1 MNNFYKMK
9 SNTQDPFISKYNN
22 LNSANHY
29 PSANTSINNIPLINK
44 NVDELLNDEELCKK
58 IGRME
63 TILNY
68 YEAKLKNEFNER
80 KKLEDKI
87 ETLTMDVYHIR
98 ENFDDMSKLFTENF
112 TKIKNNIM
120 DNVETKN
127 NSINKIVLE
136 SSKRLNTLEDIILN
150 NNTNRISNDMIYPQK
165 SSQNIDNI
173 RSNRS
178 MNNSLMFSTQRDS
191 SFMKQNYVS
200 LQNNKYDIL
209 LNRINNLE
217 KIVFKK
223 GSYLG
228 REEEINIGLTK
239 VNHLEKKFEIFLEN
253 FNKDI
258 YIIKNNI
265 KQNFDIIDNVK
276 GANNILGE
284 KFDNLYRT
292 FNDTNINIDKFNYQT
307 TLALNETQKKLEEYT
322 DYFNNT
328 KTDIIKM
335 ENDLKEEYTILKQI
349 LNEKLFDYEKNFND
363 IKNKINTEND
373 EFKLKV
379 EENQD
384 IFMNKLKKE
393 NEDYLN
399 EAKKI
404 ENNIVEK
411 CELIQKDNKKLND
424 NVNEIKNS
432 FFHNLNEIEQY
443 FNTKYQSLYKAINLQ

>member
-1 MNNFYKMK
+1 MK

-44 NVDELLNDEELCKK
+44 NVNELLNDEELCKK

-150 NNTNRISNDMIYPQK
+150 NNTNRNSNDMIYPQK
-165 SSQNIDNI
+165 SLQNIDNI

-258 YIIKNNI
+258 NIIKNNI
-265 KQNFDIIDNVK
+265 KQNFDIIDSIK

-328 KTDIIKM
+328 KTDLTKM
-335 ENDLKEEYTILKQI
+335 ENDLKEEFTILKQI

-373 EFKLKV
+373 EFKLKL

>member
-1 MNNFYKMK
+1 MK

-22 LNSANHY
+22 LNSENHY

-44 NVDELLNDEELCKK
+44 NVNELLNDEELCKK

-150 NNTNRISNDMIYPQK
+150 NNTNRNSNDMIYPQK
-165 SSQNIDNI
+165 SLQNIDNI

-258 YIIKNNI
+258 NIIKNNI

-328 KTDIIKM
+328 KTDLIKM
-335 ENDLKEEYTILKQI
+335 ENDLKEEFTILKQI

-384 IFMNKLKKE
+384 IFMNKLQKE

-399 EAKKI
+399 KAKKI

-443 FNTKYQSLYKAINLQ
+443 FNTKYQSLYKAINFQ

>member
-1 MNNFYKMK
+1 MK

-22 LNSANHY
+22 LNSENHY

-44 NVDELLNDEELCKK
+44 NVNELLNDEELCKK

-165 SSQNIDNI
+165 SLQNIDNI

-258 YIIKNNI
+258 NIIKNNI
-265 KQNFDIIDNVK
+265 KQNMDIIDNVK

-328 KTDIIKM
+328 KTDLIKM
-335 ENDLKEEYTILKQI
+335 ENDLKEEFTILKQI

-373 EFKLKV
+373 EFKLKL

-384 IFMNKLKKE
+384 IFMNKLQKE

-399 EAKKI
+399 NAKKI
-404 ENNIVEK
+404 ENSIVEK

>member
-1 MNNFYKMK
+1 MK

-22 LNSANHY
+22 LNSTNHY

-44 NVDELLNDEELCKK
+44 NVNELLNDEELCKK

-150 NNTNRISNDMIYPQK
+150 NNTNRISNDMIIPQK
-165 SSQNIDNI
+165 SLQNIDNI

-258 YIIKNNI
+258 NIIKNNI
-265 KQNFDIIDNVK
+265 KQNFDIIDNIK

-328 KTDIIKM
+328 KTYLIKM
-335 ENDLKEEYTILKQI
+335 ENDLKEEFTILKQI

-384 IFMNKLKKE
+384 IFMNKLQKE

-399 EAKKI
+399 AAKKI

>member
-1 MNNFYKMK
+1 MK

-22 LNSANHY
+22 LNSTNHY

-44 NVDELLNDEELCKK
+44 NVNELLNDEELCKK

-150 NNTNRISNDMIYPQK
+150 NNTNRNSNDMICPQK
-165 SSQNIDNI
+165 SLQDIDNI

-258 YIIKNNI
+258 NIIKNNI
-265 KQNFDIIDNVK
+265 KQNYDIIDNVK

-328 KTDIIKM
+328 KTDLIKM
-335 ENDLKEEYTILKQI
+335 ENDLKEEFTILKQI

>member
-1 MNNFYKMK
+1 MK

-22 LNSANHY
+22 LNSTNHY

-44 NVDELLNDEELCKK
+44 NVNELLNDEDLCKK

-150 NNTNRISNDMIYPQK
+150 NNTNRNSNDMIYPQK
-165 SSQNIDNI
+165 SLQNIDNI

-258 YIIKNNI
+258 SVIKNNI
-265 KQNFDIIDNVK
+265 KQNSDIIDNIK

-328 KTDIIKM
+328 KTDLIKM
-335 ENDLKEEYTILKQI
+335 ENDLKEEFTILKQI

-373 EFKLKV
+373 EFKLKL

>member
-1 MNNFYKMK
+1 MK

-22 LNSANHY
+22 LNSTNHY
-29 PSANTSINNIPLINK
+29 SSANTSINNIPLINK
-44 NVDELLNDEELCKK
+44 NVNELLNDEELCKK

-150 NNTNRISNDMIYPQK
+150 NNTNRNSNDMIYPQK
-165 SSQNIDNI
+165 SLQNIDNI

-258 YIIKNNI
+258 SVIKNNI
-265 KQNFDIIDNVK
+265 KQNSDIIDNIK

-328 KTDIIKM
+328 KTDLIKM
-335 ENDLKEEYTILKQI
+335 ENDLKEEFTILKQI

-373 EFKLKV
+373 EFKLKI

>member
-1 MNNFYKMK
+1 MK

-22 LNSANHY
+22 LNSTNHY

-44 NVDELLNDEELCKK
+44 NVNELLNDEDLCKK

-150 NNTNRISNDMIYPQK
+150 NTNRNSNDMIYPQK
-165 SSQNIDNI
+165 SLQNIDNI

-178 MNNSLMFSTQRDS
+178 MNNSLMYSTQRDS

-258 YIIKNNI
+258 NIIKNNI
-265 KQNFDIIDNVK
+265 KQNSDIIDNIK

-328 KTDIIKM
+328 KTDLIKM
-335 ENDLKEEYTILKQI
+335 ENDLKEEFTILKQI

-399 EAKKI
+399 EAKKT